1 MTKVDE
7 ARAAVYLRMMYPG
20 DFTYIDDLIQ
30 AVRDEEFLLREKSK
44 GCSWDGSDVPCGE
57 CPCDKTRYCP

>member
-20 DFTYIDDLIQ
+20 DFTYIDELIQ
-30 AVRDEEFLLREKSK
+30 AVRDEEFVLYEKSK